1 MFKKIGLAVTF
12 SPNSKALLKETKLYS
27 DQFSSEVIFIHVGSK
42 NDSIEERLK
51 ELIVSGG
58 FAPENIN
65 IVWGQGDPAKVINKK
80 CEENNIDLLIA
91 GALEKEKVIKYYIG
105 SVARKLMRDPVCS
118 LFILTEPSIEPKPFK
133 KISVQ
138 IDYSYESEI
147 LVNIAY
153 QLAIKEKATEICLIR
168 EYEVPGLAITVY
180 DTGSTDETEKIR
192 KKWHS
197 EEKEKMDV
205 FINELN
211 LTEIKV
217 RGVCL
222 YGKEGWEASN
232 FVKENDSDLL
242 IMSAP
247 SKKLS
252 FIDRFFQHNE
262 EFIFKE
268 LPCSILL
275 IK

>member
-12 SPNSKALLKETKLYS
+12 SPNSKALLKETKVYS
-27 DQFSSEVIFIHVGSK
+27 EQFASEVIFIHVGKK
-42 NDSIEERLK
+42 NESIERQLK
-51 ELIVSGG
+51 ELISEYG
-58 FAPENIN
+58 FNSSSIN
-65 IVWGQGDPAKVINKK
+65 IVWDEGDPAKIINKK
-80 CEENNIDLLIA
+80 CKENDVDLLIA
-91 GALEKEKVIKYYIG
+91 GALEKEKVIKYYLG

-133 KISVQ
+133 KISVL

-147 LVNIAY
+147 LVNVAY
-153 QLAIKEKATEICLIR
+153 QIAIKEKATEICLIR

-180 DTGSTDETEKIR
+180 DTGSTDETEKTR
-192 KKWHS
+192 KIWDS

-217 RGVCL
+217 KGVCL
-222 YGKEGWEASN
+222 YGKEGWEANN
-232 FVKENDSDLL
+232 FVKENGSDLL

-252 FIDRFFQHNE
+252 FIDRIFQHNE

>member
-12 SPNSKALLKETKLYS
+12 SPNSMALLKETKVYS
-27 DQFSSEVIFIHVGSK
+27 EQFGSEVIFIHVGSK
-42 NDSIEERLK
+42 NDAIENRLL
-51 ELIVSGG
+51 ELISNSG
-58 FAPENIN
+58 FNPESIH
-65 IVWGQGDPAKVINKK
+65 IVWGEGEPAKVINAK
-80 CEENNIDLLIA
+80 CKENNVDLLIA
-91 GALEKEKVIKYYIG
+91 GALEKEKMIKYYLG
-105 SVARKLMRDPVCS
+105 SVARKLMRDPYCS
-118 LFILTEPSIEPKPFK
+118 LFILTEPSVEPKPFK

-138 IDYSYESEI
+138 VDYSYESEI

-153 QLAIKEKATEICLIR
+153 QIALREKSTEICLIR

-180 DTGSTDETEKIR
+180 DTGSTDETEKKR
-192 KKWHS
+192 KVWHC
-197 EEKEKMDV
+197 EETEKMDV
-205 FINELN
+205 FISELN
-211 LTEIKV
+211 LTGIDVK
-217 RGVCL
+217 GICL
-222 YGKEGWEASN
+222 YGKEGWEANN
-232 FVKENDSDLL
+232 FVKKNGSDLL